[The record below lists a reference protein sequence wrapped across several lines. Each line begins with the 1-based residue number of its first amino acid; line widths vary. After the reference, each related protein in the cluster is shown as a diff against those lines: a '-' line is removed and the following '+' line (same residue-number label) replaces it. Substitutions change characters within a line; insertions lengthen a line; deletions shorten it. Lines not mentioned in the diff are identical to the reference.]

1 MASVRPVTA
10 SPADRPV
17 LTGRAGRLRGEVTLR
32 NDSAKPL
39 RFGHAEVHA
48 EIGTTVAEIRPPAS
62 APAEL
67 EPKSEGSVLLSA
79 SLDRLTPPGTYE
91 ADVVIDGATLP
102 VTLIITEEIALTL
115 SQSELVVIAGQEA
128 TRSMAMHNRGN
139 VPLAVS
145 QIGPADLEVD
155 VRRPTLLQRI
165 GLLPVEDP
173 IRPVVEECDDD
184 TDDEVEKPART
195 VTARLKTPIIVAPGE
210 TVVGDWIVK
219 TDGPLDAG
227 VRYRAVAPL
236 YTTDIGFV
244 VTPAQDAP
252 PPAPKRAKRA
262 ASQASQ
268 RKESP

>member
-1 MASVRPVTA
+1 VASVRLVTA

-32 NDSAKPL
+32 NVSAKPV

-48 EIGTTVAEIRPPAS
+48 EIGKSIVEIRPPTS

-67 EPKSEGSVLLSA
+67 EPEGEGSVLLSA
-79 SLDRLTPPGTYE
+79 SLDRLTPPGTYK
-91 ADVVIDGATLP
+91 ADVVIEGSTLP

-115 SQSELVVIAGQEA
+115 SQTELVVIAGQDA
-128 TRSMAMHNRGN
+128 IRSVAMHNLGN

-165 GLLPVEDP
+165 GMLPVEDP
-173 IRPVVEECDDD
+173 VQPVVDECCDD
-184 TDDEVEKPART
+184 TDEKTEKPVQT

-210 TVVGDWIVK
+210 TVVGDWIV
-219 TDGPLDAG
+219 TTEGPLEAG
-227 VRYRAVAPL
+227 LRYRAVAPL

-252 PPAPKRAKRA
+252 PAPKRAKRA
-262 ASQASQ
+262 AAK